1 VNQPILLERSMNRLE
16 HWFCES
22 AYWRYLTRRHVLPWM
37 LQGTDLGDHVLE
49 LGAGTGTATMEL
61 ARLSPRVTSLEYDH
75 KSVASLAVRTSGT
88 NSCAVRGDASVL
100 PFADRTFS
108 SAIAILMLHHLNSR
122 ESQDRAFAEIF
133 RVLRPGGVF
142 LAAEIQNSWL
152 HRVVH
157 IKSTFVPLNPASAL
171 ARLTANGFS
180 NGTVDFQSGGFRIRA
195 FRPRQS

>member
-1 VNQPILLERSMNRLE
+1 MNRLE

-22 AYWRYLTRRHVLPWM
+22 AYWRYLTRRYLLPWM
-37 LQGTDLGDHVLE
+37 LQDTDLGDHVLE

-61 ARLSPRVTSLEYDH
+61 ARLSTRVTSIEYDH
-75 KSVASLAVRTSGT
+75 QSAATLAVRTSST
-88 NSCAVRGDASVL
+88 NSRAIQGDATVL

-142 LAAEIQNSWL
+142 LAAEIQDSWL

-157 IKSTFVPLNPASAL
+157 IKSTFVPIDPASAL
-171 ARLTANGFS
+171 ATLTTSGFS
-180 NGTVDFQSGGFRIRA
+180 NGTAECRSGGFRMRA
-195 FRPRQS
+195 FRPRQP

>member
-1 VNQPILLERSMNRLE
+1 MNRLE

-22 AYWRYLTRRHVLPWM
+22 AYWRYLTRQHLLPWM
-37 LQGTDLGDHVLE
+37 LQGADLGDHVLE

-61 ARLSPRVTSLEYDH
+61 ARLSTRVTSLEYH
-75 KSVASLAVRTSGT
+75 QKSTASLAVRTAGT
-88 NSCAVRGDASVL
+88 NGRAVRGDASVL

-108 SAIAILMLHHLNSR
+108 SAIAILMLHHLNPR

-142 LAAEIQNSWL
+142 LAAEIQDSWL

-157 IKSTFVPLNPASAL
+157 FKSTFVPVGPSSAL
-171 ARLTANGFS
+171 ARLTASGFS
-180 NGTVDFQSGGFRIRA
+180 NGTVDFRSGAFRIRA

>member
-1 VNQPILLERSMNRLE
+1 MNRLE

-37 LQGTDLGDHVLE
+37 LQGTDLGDQVLE
-49 LGAGTGTATMEL
+49 LGAGKGTATMEL
-61 ARLSPRVTSLEYDH
+61 ARLSRRVTSIEYDH
-75 KSVASLAVRTSGT
+75 KSVASLSVRTSGT
-88 NSCAVRGDASVL
+88 NGCAVRGDASVL

-122 ESQDRAFAEIF
+122 ELQDRAFAEIF

-142 LAAEIQNSWL
+142 LAAEIQDSWL

-157 IKSTFVPLNPASAL
+157 IKSTFVPVDPASVL
-171 ARLTANGFS
+171 AKLTASGFS
-180 NGTVDFQSGGFRIRA
+180 KGTVDFRSGGFRIRA

>member
-1 VNQPILLERSMNRLE
+1 LE

-22 AYWRYLTRRHVLPWM
+22 AYWRYLTRQYLLPWM
-37 LQGTDLGDHVLE
+37 LQGTDLGDHLLE

-61 ARLSPRVTSLEYDH
+61 ARLSGRVTSLEYDH
-75 KSVASLAVRTSGT
+75 KSTASLAARTSGT
-88 NSCAVRGDASVL
+88 NGCAVQADASAL

-133 RVLRPGGVF
+133 RVLRLGGVF
-142 LAAEIQNSWL
+142 LAAEIQDSWL

-157 IKSTFVPLNPASAL
+157 IKSTFVPVDPAFAL
-171 ARLTANGFS
+171 ASLTASGFS
-180 NGTVDFQSGGFRIRA
+180 KGTVDFRSGGFRIRA
-195 FRPRQS
+195 FRPGQS